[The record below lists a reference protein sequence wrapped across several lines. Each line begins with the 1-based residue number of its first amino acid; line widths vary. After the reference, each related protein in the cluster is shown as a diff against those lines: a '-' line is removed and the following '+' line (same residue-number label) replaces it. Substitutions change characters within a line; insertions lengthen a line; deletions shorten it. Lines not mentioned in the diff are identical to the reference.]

1 MLFDVA
7 VIVAMA
13 ATVTEKSQSLG
24 AHSVLEVIF
33 TAVYITTHG
42 TQQSYQLGAIGFG
55 VFLFLFVFLFC
66 FVFLGLHPA
75 AYGDSQ
81 ARGPVGATAA
91 CLHHSHSN
99 TRTELHLQPTPQ
111 LKATPDP

>member
-42 TQQSYQLGAIGFG
+42 TQQSYQLGAIGF
-55 VFLFLFVFLFC
+55 FVFCFCLFFC
-66 FVFLGLHPA
+66 FVLSF
-75 AYGDSQ
+75 
-81 ARGPVGATAA
+81 
-91 CLHHSHSN
+91 
-99 TRTELHLQPTPQ
+99 
-111 LKATPDP
+111 